1 MMNHSKDFS
10 KVDEKG
16 YIKDIIR
23 GLRDAEDLL
32 RTLSSHTYH
41 FQLTGIDTNISLDL
55 VSCMYDTVWFH
66 FHAITESLLVATQ
79 SSNDMTITFAG
90 LEILSHSLTS
100 SIFLDLKVE
109 KMTFATQ
116 LFEFRELCEP
126 KASSLVS
133 KISSDS
139 EFWFD
144 DIESVT
150 PSTALETVSRL
161 LKLIVHI
168 KDAIQESNNYEL
180 TRSVANK
187 IEKKAKVLE
196 HNRFFVREGEL
207 TKRNRSGR
215 LTMYRF
221 FLFSDHLIYAHQTMA
236 GEYKVTG
243 FVLLW
248 DIESGGFINYVHV
261 KPVTLEG
268 TDGPVYRLLPSGSL
282 NLCRIGMFLKFLIV
296 TGS

>member
-32 RTLSSHTYH
+32 RTLSSYTYH

-248 DIESGGFINYVHV
+248 VIESVVVSLITYTSN
-261 KPVTLEG
+261 
-268 TDGPVYRLLPSGSL
+268 PS
-282 NLCRIGMFLKFLIV
+282 F
-296 TGS
+296 